1 MSKSMGEMQF
11 ASLAEK
17 LLCSCVSFPVLPIFG
32 TKLKF
37 SEPKLPARCSSF
49 CKLIQFCSILRHSF
63 CLSAVSLSRQRHNI
77 LGFAYYPSSRV
88 LHVILANPQIF
99 GFEFHLR
106 SLPCAF
112 SRRSVNQLVVLL
124 LATIPSWRD
133 STRSPGETAVND
145 CNSWLLVWILWA
157 GSH

>member
-1 MSKSMGEMQF
+1 MSCTANICICHGF
-11 ASLAEK
+11 CNLVPAV
-17 LLCSCVSFPVLPIFG
+17 LCSSPWVKCSLPALRKNFFVLLVSPFPVLPIFG

-37 SEPKLPARCSSF
+37 SEPKLPARNSSF

-63 CLSAVSLSRQRHNI
+63 CLSSVSLSRKRHNI

-88 LHVILANPQIF
+88 LRVILANPQTF

-112 SRRSVNQLVVLL
+112 SKRSVNQLVVLH
-124 LATIPSWRD
+124 LATTP
-133 STRSPGETAVND
+133 P
-145 CNSWLLVWILWA
+145 
-157 GSH
+157 